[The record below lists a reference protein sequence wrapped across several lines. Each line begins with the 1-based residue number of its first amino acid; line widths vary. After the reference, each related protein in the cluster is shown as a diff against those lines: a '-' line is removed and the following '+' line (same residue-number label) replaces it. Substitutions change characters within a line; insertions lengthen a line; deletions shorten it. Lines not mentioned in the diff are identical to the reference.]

1 MQCNGINGGEMK
13 DRTNVI
19 SGRQKI
25 EISIQKM
32 KVLNSNVDTKV
43 LPWGK
48 KSEPMKKVTEILKKM
63 LAKKSVH
70 YNNFLNFFTNA
81 NSKTLM
87 VAFIKDMQN
96 LTPSVMLLIWR
107 NKKERGQ

>member
-43 LPWGK
+43 LTQGE
-48 KSEPMKKVTEILKKM
+48 KSKPMKKVTEILKKM

-70 YNNFLNFFTNA
+70 YNNFLNFFTNE

-87 VAFIKDMQN
+87 VAF
-96 LTPSVMLLIWR
+96 
-107 NKKERGQ
+107 KKRYAEFNSISYALDLEKQRAR

>member
-43 LPWGK
+43 
-48 KSEPMKKVTEILKKM
+48 STQR
-63 LAKKSVH
+63 AKRAH
-70 YNNFLNFFTNA
+70 L
-81 NSKTLM
+81 
-87 VAFIKDMQN
+87 
-96 LTPSVMLLIWR
+96 
-107 NKKERGQ
+107 